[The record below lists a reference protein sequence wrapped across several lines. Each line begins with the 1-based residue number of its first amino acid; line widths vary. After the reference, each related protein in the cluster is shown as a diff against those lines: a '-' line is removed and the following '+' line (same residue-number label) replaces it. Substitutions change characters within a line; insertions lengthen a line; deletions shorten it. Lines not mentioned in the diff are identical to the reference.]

1 MSEELRKALE
11 SVPAEDFA
19 KIVPQRR
26 AIVEAA
32 PDQEPVWEYQTNRV
46 AKALHPEKQ
55 YVTIA
60 KITDRPGAKS
70 YTLVPDPSR
79 GTESLAYFRAGQY
92 VSVDLEI
99 GSSVL
104 TRAYTLA
111 CSPGD
116 ALRGSYTLTI
126 KRNQDGFASN
136 FIHDN
141 WKEGMKLSVS
151 GPDGDL
157 NYEPL
162 RDAKQIVG
170 LAGGSGITPFFSLA
184 NAIREGIED
193 CSLTLLYGCRS
204 EAEIVYREE
213 LDALAEEC
221 GKFRVVYVLS
231 DEDKPGFE
239 HGFLTAELIR
249 KYAPAEDYSIFM
261 CGPQAMYR
269 FCDGEVEKLGLPR
282 RRVRHEAYG
291 EYHNADRDDGFPQDA
306 VGKTFQL
313 TVELPDGQ
321 RVIPAKSGESLLV
334 ALERAGIRAPSKC
347 RSGECGF
354 CRSRLG
360 RGSVYVPSVIEY
372 RRGADK
378 KDGYVHP
385 CCSFPTSDCQI
396 FVNCDKGEVKR
407 TVKDV
412 KKKERTVSVIMA
424 VILSA
429 VMGALATTLVRKS
442 LNPQMLASIP
452 AAGMYVSNI
461 LESIAVGV
469 LLVLVAPFGKW
480 GKALAAKH
488 NAFPPSMK
496 FSLLNC
502 LPISVGSSVIV
513 SFIVSLINTAQ
524 AHAKIPPQVAPPLL
538 AMWLPA
544 WLKLLIPSILVSYV
558 LAVVISPFVVQA
570 VGLGGPPAGAGPGG
584 PPAGPGGPPRN

>member
-26 AIVEAA
+26 AAIEAA
-32 PDQEPVWEYQTNRV
+32 PDAEPVWEYQTNRV

-60 KITDRPGAKS
+60 EIKDRPGAKS

-99 GSSVL
+99 GGSVL

-184 NAIREGIED
+184 NAIKEGIED

-213 LDALAEEC
+213 LDALAESC

-239 HGFLTAELIR
+239 HGFLTAELIQ

-269 FCDGEVEKLGLPR
+269 FCDAEVEKLGLPR

-306 VGKTFQL
+306 VGKTFRL

-360 RGSVYVPSVIEY
+360 EGSVYVPSVIEY

-385 CCSFPTSDCQI
+385 CCSFPTSDCRI

-429 VMGALATTLVRKS
+429 VMGALATMLVRRS

-452 AAGMYVSNI
+452 AAGMYASNI

-544 WLKLLIPSILVSYV
+544 WLKLLIPSVLVSYV

-584 PPAGPGGPPRN
+584 PPAGADGPPRS

>member
-99 GSSVL
+99 GESVL

-184 NAIREGIED
+184 NAIQEGIED

-213 LDALAEEC
+213 LDALEEAC
-221 GKFRVVYVLS
+221 EKFRVVYVLS

-385 CCSFPTSDCQI
+385 CCSFPTSDCLRHRVPPRRGQ
-396 FVNCDKGEVKR
+396 KGR
-407 TVKDV
+407 L
-412 KKKERTVSVIMA
+412 R
-424 VILSA
+424 
-429 VMGALATTLVRKS
+429 
-442 LNPQMLASIP
+442 P
-452 AAGMYVSNI
+452 
-461 LESIAVGV
+461 
-469 LLVLVAPFGKW
+469 
-480 GKALAAKH
+480 
-488 NAFPPSMK
+488 
-496 FSLLNC
+496 SLLQ
-502 LPISVGSSVIV
+502 LPD
-513 SFIVSLINTAQ
+513 LR
-524 AHAKIPPQVAPPLL
+524 
-538 AMWLPA
+538 LPD
-544 WLKLLIPSILVSYV
+544 LCKL
-558 LAVVISPFVVQA
+558 
-570 VGLGGPPAGAGPGG
+570 
-584 PPAGPGGPPRN
+584 R

>member
-204 EAEIVYREE
+204 EAEIVYRQE
-213 LDALAEEC
+213 LDALAESC

-291 EYHNADRDDGFPQDA
+291 EYHNADRDDGFPKNA

-385 CCSFPTSDCQI
+385 CCSFPTSDCRI

-480 GKALAAKH
+480 GKALAARH

-524 AHAKIPPQVAPPLL
+524 AHAKIPPQAAPPLL

>member
-11 SVPAEDFA
+11 SVAAEDFA
-19 KIVPQRR
+19 KIIPQRR
-26 AIVEAA
+26 AVIEAA
-32 PDQEPVWEYQTNRV
+32 PDAEPVWEYQTNRV

-99 GSSVL
+99 GDSVL

-184 NAIREGIED
+184 NAIKEGIED

-204 EAEIVYREE
+204 EAEIVYRQE
-213 LDALAEEC
+213 LDALAESC

-231 DEDKPGFE
+231 DEDKPAFE
-239 HGFLTAELIR
+239 HGFLTAELIK

-306 VGKTFQL
+306 VGKTFRL

-360 RGSVYVPSVIEY
+360 EGSVYVPSVIEY

-480 GKALAAKH
+480 GKALAARH

>member
-26 AIVEAA
+26 AVIEAA
-32 PDQEPVWEYQTNRV
+32 PDSEPVWEYQTNRV

-99 GSSVL
+99 GESVL

-184 NAIREGIED
+184 NAIKEGIED

-204 EAEIVYREE
+204 EAEIVYRQE
-213 LDALAEEC
+213 LDALAEAC

-239 HGFLTAELIR
+239 HGFLTAELIQ

-334 ALERAGIRAPSKC
+334 ALERAGIHAPSKC

-360 RGSVYVPSVIEY
+360 EGSVYVPSVIEY

-385 CCSFPTSDCQI
+385 CCSFPTSDCRI

-412 KKKERTVSVIMA
+412 RKKERTVSVTMA

-452 AAGMYVSNI
+452 AAGMYISNI
-461 LESIAVGV
+461 LESVAVGV
-469 LLVLVAPFGKW
+469 LLVLIAPFGKW
-480 GKALAAKH
+480 GKALAARH

-570 VGLGGPPAGAGPGG
+570 VGLGGPPAGPGG

>member
-19 KIVPQRR
+19 KIIPQRR
-26 AIVEAA
+26 AVIEAA
-32 PDQEPVWEYQTNRV
+32 PDSEPVWEYQTNRV

-99 GSSVL
+99 GESVL

-184 NAIREGIED
+184 NAIKEGIED

-213 LDALAEEC
+213 LDALAESCE
-221 GKFRVVYVLS
+221 KFRVVYVLS
-231 DEDKPGFE
+231 DEKKPGFE
-239 HGFLTAELIR
+239 HGFLTAELIK
-249 KYAPAEDYSIFM
+249 KYAPAEDYSVFM

-291 EYHNADRDDGFPQDA
+291 EYHNADRDDGFPKDA
-306 VGKTFQL
+306 VGKTFRL

-360 RGSVYVPSVIEY
+360 EGSVYVPSVIEY

-385 CCSFPTSDCQI
+385 CCSFPTSDCRI
-396 FVNCDKGEVKR
+396 FVNCDKGEVERK
-407 TVKDV
+407 VKDV
-412 KKKERTVSVIMA
+412 RKKERTVSVIMA

-452 AAGMYVSNI
+452 AAGMYISNI

-469 LLVLVAPFGKW
+469 LLVLIAPFGKW

-544 WLKLLIPSILVSYV
+544 WLKLLIPSVLVSYV

-584 PPAGPGGPPRN
+584 PPRS

>member
-19 KIVPQRR
+19 KIIPQRR
-26 AIVEAA
+26 AAIEAA

-60 KITDRPGAKS
+60 EITDRPGAKS

-99 GSSVL
+99 GESVL

-204 EAEIVYREE
+204 EAEIVYRQE
-213 LDALAEEC
+213 LDALAESC

-239 HGFLTAELIR
+239 HGFLTAELIK

-385 CCSFPTSDCQI
+385 CCSFPTSDCRI

-412 KKKERTVSVIMA
+412 RKKERTVSVIMA

-480 GKALAAKH
+480 GKALAARH

-584 PPAGPGGPPRN
+584 PPAGPGGPPRS

>member
-1 MSEELRKALE
+1 MSEELRKALK

-480 GKALAAKH
+480 GKALAARH

-524 AHAKIPPQVAPPLL
+524 AHAKIPPQAAPPLL

>member
-70 YTLVPDPSR
+70 YTLVPDPSL

-184 NAIREGIED
+184 NAIKEGIED

-204 EAEIVYREE
+204 EEEIVYREE
-213 LDALAEEC
+213 LDALAAACE
-221 GKFRVVYVLS
+221 KFQVVYVLS
-231 DEDKPGFE
+231 DEEKAGFE
-239 HGFLTAELIR
+239 HGFLTAELIQ
-249 KYAPAEDYSIFM
+249 KYAPEGDYSIFM

-269 FCDGEVEKLGLPR
+269 FCDKEVEKLGLPR

-321 RVIPAKSGESLLV
+321 RVIPARSGESLLV
-334 ALERAGIRAPSKC
+334 ALERAGIHAPSKC

-360 RGSVYVPSVIEY
+360 YGSVYVPSVIEY

-378 KDGYVHP
+378 KDGFVHP

-396 FVNCDKGEVKR
+396 FINCDKGEVERK
-407 TVKDV
+407 VKDM
-412 KKKERTVSVIMA
+412 KKKEKRVSLIMS

-429 VMGALATTLVRKS
+429 VMGALATTLARRNM
-442 LNPQMLASIP
+442 NPQALASAP
-452 AAGMYVSNI
+452 AAGMYLASI
-461 LESIAVGV
+461 LESVAVGV
-469 LLVLVAPFGKW
+469 LLMLVAPFGKW
-480 GKALAAKH
+480 GRALAAKH
-488 NAFPPSMK
+488 KAFPPTMK
-496 FSLLNC
+496 FTMLNC
-502 LPISVGSSVIV
+502 LPISVGCSTIVGCVV
-513 SFIVSLINTAQ
+513 SFINTAQ
-524 AHAKIPPQVAPPLL
+524 AHAKIPPQAAPPLL
-538 AMWLPA
+538 AMWLPS
-544 WLKLLIPSILVSYV
+544 WLKLLPLSILVSYV
-558 LAVVISPFVVQA
+558 LAVLISPFVVQA

-584 PPAGPGGPPRN
+584 PPAGGPPRN

>member
-19 KIVPQRR
+19 KIIPQRR
-26 AIVEAA
+26 AHIEAA
-32 PDQEPVWEYQTNRV
+32 PDAEPVYEYQTNRV

-55 YVTIA
+55 YVTIDR
-60 KITDRPGAKS
+60 IVDRPGAKS
-70 YTLVPDPSR
+70 YTLLPDPSR

-92 VSVDLEI
+92 VSVDLNI

-104 TRAYTLA
+104 TRAYTLS

-141 WKEGMKLSVS
+141 WKEGMKLSIS

-184 NAIREGIED
+184 NAISEGIED

-213 LDALAEEC
+213 LDALAKTC
-221 GKFRVVYVLS
+221 AKFRVVYVLS
-231 DEDKPGFE
+231 DEEKPGFE
-239 HGFLTAELIR
+239 HGFLNAELIA
-249 KYAPAEDYSIFM
+249 KYAPDEDYSVFM

-291 EYHNADRDDGFPQDA
+291 EYHNADRDDGFPKDA

-334 ALERAGIRAPSKC
+334 ALERAGIHAPSKC

-360 RGSVYVPSVIEY
+360 RGSIYVPSVIEY

-378 KDGYVHP
+378 KDGYIHP

-396 FVNCDKGEVKR
+396 FINCDKGEVERK
-407 TVKDV
+407 VKDM

-429 VMGALATTLVRKS
+429 VMGALATVLVRKS

-452 AAGMYVSNI
+452 AAGMYISNI

-469 LLVLVAPFGKW
+469 LMVLIAPFGKW

-488 NAFPPSMK
+488 GAFPPSMK
-496 FSLLNC
+496 FTLLNS
-502 LPISVGSSVIV
+502 LPLAVGNSVIV
-513 SFIVSLINTAQ
+513 SFIVSFINTAQ
-524 AHAKIPPQVAPPLL
+524 AHAKIPPQAAPPLL
-538 AMWLPA
+538 AMWLPSWA
-544 WLKLLIPSILVSYV
+544 KLLIPSILVSYV
-558 LAVVISPFVVQA
+558 LAVLISPFVVQA

-584 PPAGPGGPPRN
+584 PPQG

>member
-99 GSSVL
+99 GGSVL

-221 GKFRVVYVLS
+221 EKFRVVYVLS

-334 ALERAGIRAPSKC
+334 ALERAGIHAPSKC

-360 RGSVYVPSVIEY
+360 EGSVYVPSVIEY

-385 CCSFPTSDCQI
+385 CCSFPTSDCRI

-452 AAGMYVSNI
+452 AAGMYISNI

-480 GKALAAKH
+480 GKALAARH

-524 AHAKIPPQVAPPLL
+524 AHAKIPPQAAPPLL

>member
-99 GSSVL
+99 GDSVL

-204 EAEIVYREE
+204 EEEIVYRQE
-213 LDALAEEC
+213 LDALAAACE
-221 GKFRVVYVLS
+221 KFRVVYVLS
-231 DEDKPGFE
+231 DEEKAGFE

-291 EYHNADRDDGFPQDA
+291 EYHNADRDDGFPKDA

-360 RGSVYVPSVIEY
+360 EGSVYVPSVIEY

-385 CCSFPTSDCQI
+385 CCSFPTSDCRI

-452 AAGMYVSNI
+452 AAGMYISNI

-480 GKALAAKH
+480 GKALAARH

-524 AHAKIPPQVAPPLL
+524 AHAKIPPQAAPPLL

-584 PPAGPGGPPRN
+584 PPAGADGPPRS

>member
-99 GSSVL
+99 GDSVL

-204 EAEIVYREE
+204 EAEIVYRQE
-213 LDALAEEC
+213 LDALAESC

-239 HGFLTAELIR
+239 HGFLTAELIK

-480 GKALAAKH
+480 GKALAARH

-524 AHAKIPPQVAPPLL
+524 AHAKIPPQAAPPLL

>member
-11 SVPAEDFA
+11 SVPAEGFA
-19 KIVPQRR
+19 GIIPQRR
-26 AIVEAA
+26 AAIEAA
-32 PDQEPVWEYQTNRV
+32 PDAEPVWEYQTNRV

-60 KITDRPGAKS
+60 EIKDRPGAKS

-99 GSSVL
+99 GDSVL

-184 NAIREGIED
+184 NAIKEGIED

-213 LDALAEEC
+213 LDALAESC

-239 HGFLTAELIR
+239 HGFLTAELIQ

-269 FCDGEVEKLGLPR
+269 FCDAEVEKLGLPR
-282 RRVRHEAYG
+282 RKLRHEAYG

-360 RGSVYVPSVIEY
+360 EGSVYVPSVIEY

-480 GKALAAKH
+480 GKALAARH

-524 AHAKIPPQVAPPLL
+524 AHAKIPPQAAPPLL

>member
-524 AHAKIPPQVAPPLL
+524 AHAKIPPQAAPPLL

>member
-11 SVPAEDFA
+11 SVPAEGFA
-19 KIVPQRR
+19 KIIPQRR
-26 AIVEAA
+26 AAIEAA
-32 PDQEPVWEYQTNRV
+32 PDLEPVWEYQTNRV

-60 KITDRPGAKS
+60 EITDRPGAKS

-99 GSSVL
+99 GGSVL

-184 NAIREGIED
+184 NAIQEGIED

-204 EAEIVYREE
+204 EAEIVYRQE
-213 LDALAEEC
+213 LDALAESC

-239 HGFLTAELIR
+239 HGFLTAELIK

-306 VGKTFQL
+306 VGKTFRL

-321 RVIPAKSGESLLV
+321 RVIPAKSGESL
-334 ALERAGIRAPSKC
+334 
-347 RSGECGF
+347 
-354 CRSRLG
+354 
-360 RGSVYVPSVIEY
+360 
-372 RRGADK
+372 
-378 KDGYVHP
+378 
-385 CCSFPTSDCQI
+385 
-396 FVNCDKGEVKR
+396 
-407 TVKDV
+407 
-412 KKKERTVSVIMA
+412 
-424 VILSA
+424 
-429 VMGALATTLVRKS
+429 
-442 LNPQMLASIP
+442 
-452 AAGMYVSNI
+452 
-461 LESIAVGV
+461 
-469 LLVLVAPFGKW
+469 
-480 GKALAAKH
+480 
-488 NAFPPSMK
+488 
-496 FSLLNC
+496 
-502 LPISVGSSVIV
+502 
-513 SFIVSLINTAQ
+513 
-524 AHAKIPPQVAPPLL
+524 
-538 AMWLPA
+538 
-544 WLKLLIPSILVSYV
+544 
-558 LAVVISPFVVQA
+558 
-570 VGLGGPPAGAGPGG
+570 
-584 PPAGPGGPPRN
+584 